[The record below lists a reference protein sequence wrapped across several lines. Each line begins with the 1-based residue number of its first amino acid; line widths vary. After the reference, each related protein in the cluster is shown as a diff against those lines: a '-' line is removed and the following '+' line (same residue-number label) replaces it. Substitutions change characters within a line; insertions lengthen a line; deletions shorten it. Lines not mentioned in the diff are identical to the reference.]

1 MKKCLVAIATILGL
15 LIVIGLSIW
24 LGFPATPNFDR
35 DYICLVGYIIG
46 VGLVGIGIA
55 NYIGDVL

>member
-1 MKKCLVAIATILGL
+1 MKKCLVAIATIFGL

-24 LGFPATPNFDR
+24 LGFPETPNFNR
-35 DYICLVGYIIG
+35 DYVCLVGYIIG
-46 VGLVGIGIA
+46 VGLLGIGIA

>member
-1 MKKCLVAIATILGL
+1 MKKCLVVIATILGL
-15 LIVIGLSIW
+15 LIIIGLSIW
-24 LGFPATPNFDR
+24 LGFPETSNFNR

>member
-24 LGFPATPNFDR
+24 LGFPETQNFNR
-35 DYICLVGYIIG
+35 DYICLVGYFIG